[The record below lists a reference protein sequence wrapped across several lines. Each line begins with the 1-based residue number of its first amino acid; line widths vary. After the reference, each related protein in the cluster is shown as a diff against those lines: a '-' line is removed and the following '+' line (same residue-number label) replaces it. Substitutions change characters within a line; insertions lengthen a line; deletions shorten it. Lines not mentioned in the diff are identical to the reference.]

1 MSGRRQDSLP
11 FEFVLFGGLTLA
23 AGVAIAALALRK
35 KEPGSGGTAIAPA
48 APWAELDVE
57 AAARMLS
64 AGVLVEQGKTAEAAK
79 AFAAIAADGDAPQA
93 YRDLASIREVSLTF
107 DQIGPAKVVK
117 RLKPL
122 AVPGNPWFGS
132 AGEMVAMAYVKQG
145 NNELAGALFA
155 QIAKDKTVPDSLRR
169 RTRQMAGL
177 LGVDAVEEPGAA
189 TLVSP
194 AQ

>member
-1 MSGRRQDSLP
+1 
-11 FEFVLFGGLTLA
+11 
-23 AGVAIAALALRK
+23 
-35 KEPGSGGTAIAPA
+35 
-48 APWAELDVE
+48 
-57 AAARMLS
+57 
-64 AGVLVEQGKTAEAAK
+64 
-79 AFAAIAADGDAPQA
+79 
-93 YRDLASIREVSLTF
+93 
-107 DQIGPAKVVK
+107 
-117 RLKPL
+117 
-122 AVPGNPWFGS
+122 
-132 AGEMVAMAYVKQG
+132 MAYVKQG